1 MKHTANSDRCKL
13 ILATF
18 VSTLFTTLPNT
29 SHSQSTQHRFD
40 PAQREPLMR
49 ASVAVELIPSASA
62 EELNE
67 STDSLMQQEE
77 DLKKMEAELLKALD
91 GSSKEGAARDVGN
104 SRRIA
109 DVAPPVPTSAPAIEE
124 PKAFP
129 IANAPTDERPLQEI
143 KKQLVTA
150 SHSQV
155 KSQSRSTQ
163 PTVRPQKI
171 ETSYEGASDLSQ
183 KLAIA
188 ESQVKILTRELNLSQ
203 RSLSSAE
210 ERIDELSTLVK
221 TSQPLR
227 AANSTGNTSER
238 GSLNTQALPSEGGE
252 DFAVEGPSRGRIT
265 QRTSNSSVVPKT
277 IDYGQYD
284 HSLRDSSVA
293 TIVTDKAPL
302 RVGPGKQESAMY
314 TLPRL
319 AEVTIEY
326 RSGEWYRIITNG
338 GLRGWVYGSSLR
350 FDTGVSPVS
359 TVRVGGVRAAYEPVS
374 FR

>member
-1 MKHTANSDRCKL
+1 VKHSVNNDRCKF
-13 ILATF
+13 ILATLVIIF
-18 VSTLFTTLPNT
+18 STTLPNT

-49 ASVAVELIPSASA
+49 ASVAVELIPSANAEDITESA
-62 EELNE
+62 E
-67 STDSLMQQEE
+67 SLSQQEE

-91 GSSKEGAARDVGN
+91 GSSKEISARDAGD
-104 SRRIA
+104 SRKIA
-109 DVAPPVPTSAPAIEE
+109 DIAPPDPTSAPKMGE

-129 IANAPTDERPLQEI
+129 IANVPTEKPLQEI
-143 KKQLVTA
+143 KKQLVTT
-150 SHSQV
+150 SQPSVKPQV
-155 KSQSRSTQ
+155 KSSQSSA
-163 PTVRPQKI
+163 RPQKI
-171 ETSYEGASDLSQ
+171 EATYESASDLSQ

-188 ESQVKILTRELNLSQ
+188 ESQVKILSRELDLSQ

-210 ERIDELSTLVK
+210 ERIDELSSLVK
-221 TSQPLR
+221 SSQPSR
-227 AANSTGNTSER
+227 VAGAPTDR
-238 GSLNTQALPSEGGE
+238 GSLNTQAIPAE
-252 DFAVEGPSRGRIT
+252 DSDDYAVEGPSRKGIT
-265 QRTSNSSVVPKT
+265 QKTTGPAVVPHA
-277 IDYGQYD
+277 IDYNQYD
-284 HSLRDSSVA
+284 HSLRDSSIA

-319 AEVTIEY
+319 SAVTIEY

-359 TVRVGGVRAAYEPVS
+359 TVRVGGVRANYEPVS
-374 FR
+374 FK